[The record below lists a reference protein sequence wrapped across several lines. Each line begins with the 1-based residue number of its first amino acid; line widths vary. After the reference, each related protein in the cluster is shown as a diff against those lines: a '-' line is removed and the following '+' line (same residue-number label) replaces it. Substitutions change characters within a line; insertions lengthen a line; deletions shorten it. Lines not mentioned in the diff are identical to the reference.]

1 MFIYSII
8 FQISINRNNQH
19 LYYNSISI
27 FSETRDRSH
36 SSASTG
42 LKSDEEETVQ
52 PSPRSPLVLSNFLSR
67 SRNCLN
73 EDTQKTARSP
83 SNQRSS
89 SLGPKTP
96 TFTSHVASKTKSS
109 QPTGPN
115 PSLSTATILLPKEY
129 KPEAVL
135 ESLEKL
141 RGFFS
146 KTFYIEQGRKFAVE
160 DEMDE
165 LCEGGEVEIQNAFTN
180 RIFTENFE
188 RRFRKNFPTGNQPV
202 LDYSSTCTTV
212 VRRHENQI
220 SCNYTEIV
228 ASRCT
233 RELQV
238 LGCLLVEI
246 FMNKHL
252 RTLGCSNINKTSFK
266 QRLKACVTVVKT
278 CKNDI
283 PPCIKYLVNLLLC
296 SDNTNSGNFK
306 YPSVSDLGLPPPSTH
321 LMLEPLLHI
330 IIPFSRHF
338 LNLWTLLS
346 SSKSFEAAAQE
357 LNMRYYQEC
366 NGQICNEYENME
378 RTKLLLAQNIGEC
391 KVKLCVRNLE
401 ILMNDLS
408 TVTDLEV
415 VNILLPHV
423 KNLIEDPSTSVLAA
437 WYLFDPMA
445 KLLGPINTCEKLL
458 QPIIKLYEN
467 EFNETALFFN
477 NKIVKLYHHHF
488 LLCLIV
494 RLGLKCFLENFI
506 TPLVEAV
513 GGYRD
518 YEQIDLP
525 FHTHTTKII
534 RKTSNLKSIAKEQ
547 NDISLSDD
555 SSTDSEKNTITAS
568 VKKEQN
574 DIKVEEMFEFEED
587 QMKDLIAH
595 LELNVENEL
604 PFDHSTA
611 EEALDATLSENIDQL
626 RNLEELNLNID
637 DASENNFTG
646 PLMSPTIPIPSNKSE
661 ELYNITCDVGSK
673 RSDSECFV
681 DQHSNPSHFE
691 VDLES
696 PTTSESRKSSENI
709 ASNTSGSSKKN
720 SKYDAKISDMSADS
734 LIWLSHRL
742 GPVLTARYLTRNLLK
757 MLTLCYVGKEN
768 LAADSNQNLDAISIA
783 NSNVIGDQN
792 AVKVLECL
800 SNIAGK
806 LNSLF

>member
-1 MFIYSII
+1 M
-8 FQISINRNNQH
+8 
-19 LYYNSISI
+19 
-27 FSETRDRSH
+27 
-36 SSASTG
+36 
-42 LKSDEEETVQ
+42 
-52 PSPRSPLVLSNFLSR
+52 LSNFLSR
-67 SRNCLN
+67 SRNCLS
-73 EDTQKTARSP
+73 EDPQKTSRTP

-109 QPTGPN
+109 QLSV
-115 PSLSTATILLPKEY
+115 PSGALSTGTIFLPKEY

-141 RGFFS
+141 HGFFS
-146 KTFYIEQGRKFAVE
+146 KTFFIEEGKKLASAQDVE
-160 DEMDE
+160 VV
-165 LCEGGEVEIQNAFTN
+165 CNRGESGVQNAFTN

-188 RRFRKNFPTGNQPV
+188 KRFKRKSHTFPVDSQVGYLN
-202 LDYSSTCTTV
+202 TCTAV
-212 VRRHENQI
+212 VRRQENQI

-246 FMNKHL
+246 FMNKQL
-252 RTLGCSNINKTSFK
+252 RTLGHTNVNKTSFK
-266 QRLKACVTVVKT
+266 QRVKACITVAKT

-296 SDNTNSGNFK
+296 SKNGGLENFK
-306 YPSVSDLGLPPPSTH
+306 YPSVSDLGLPPPSMH
-321 LMLEPLLHI
+321 LMLEPLLHV

-338 LNLWTLLS
+338 LNLWTLIS
-346 SSKSFEAAAQE
+346 SSKSFEGVAQE
-357 LNMRYYQEC
+357 LNARYYQEC
-366 NGQICNEYENME
+366 NGQTCSEYESME
-378 RTKLLLAQNIGEC
+378 RAKLLLAQNIGEC
-391 KVKLCVRNLE
+391 KVKLCIRNLE
-401 ILMNDLS
+401 ILTNELS

-415 VNILLPHV
+415 VSILLPHV

-437 WYLFDPMA
+437 WYLFDPIA
-445 KLLGPINTCEKLL
+445 KLLGPSNTSEKLL

-467 EFNETALFFN
+467 EFNETTVFFN
-477 NKIVKLYHHHF
+477 NKVVKLYHHHF

-494 RLGLKCFLENFI
+494 RLGLKCFLENFV

-518 YEQIDLP
+518 YEQVDFL
-525 FHTHTTKII
+525 FHTHSTKIM
-534 RKTSNLKSIAKEQ
+534 RKTSNLKSMTKEQ

-555 SSTDSEKNTITAS
+555 SSTDSEKNTITTTS
-568 VKKEQN
+568 IKKEPP
-574 DIKVEEMFEFEED
+574 EEVFEFEEED
-587 QMKDLIAH
+587 QMKSLIAH

-637 DASENNFTG
+637 NTSENNFTA
-646 PLMSPTIPIPSNKSE
+646 PLMSPTIPIPSSKPE
-661 ELYNITCDVGSK
+661 ELYNISCDVGSK
-673 RSDSECFV
+673 KSDSECFV
-681 DQHSNPSHFE
+681 DQHSNPSHFDDVE
-691 VDLES
+691 LES
-696 PTTSESRKSSENI
+696 PTMSESRKSSDMCG
-709 ASNTSGSSKKN
+709 GSRKS
-720 SKYDAKISDMSADS
+720 DAKISDMSADS
-734 LIWLSHRL
+734 LVWLSHRL

-768 LAADSNQNLDAISIA
+768 LTISSNQNLDLISIA
-783 NSNVIGDQN
+783 NSNVSGDQN
-792 AVKVLECL
+792 ALKVLECL
-800 SNIAGK
+800 SNIAGG
-806 LNSLF
+806 LLMLSSFSL